1 MERSRNRKRVAIIV
15 MDSALS
21 ICILVLGMN
30 LIASARFGD
39 LSPIMLSLFLA
50 GMGCSNVIRIFQPA
64 SEKRFSRS
72 GPVLSAAVF
81 FVLTAIVL
89 LKGTGII
96 CIAVI
101 GTCYY
106 SLLIVRRIFSII
118 RTPKLRNVAPNI
130 LVILVLLILVLLN
143 AMLAFSMS
151 DLSDDELREELNAE
165 LSESIRD
172 ISAGELPVLLTAE
185 FSGKVSGSFAGG
197 FCGTLVGEIC
207 GQSSVVSPDRVLD
220 VISEKTRGS
229 SPGAI
234 AGNLSSPVSGG
245 VSLTAVEEISRQK
258 YISESSATDGAMPL
272 ENPLYV
278 TLIVIFCIPMVTESL
293 LRIVSISFSQIQLKV
308 LQKIIRKTYAVEVL
322 FGLLILII
330 SFSFVLVNVEGDNI
344 ASFEDALWYC
354 FAIVTTTGFGDI
366 TAQSRLG
373 RVLSVFIGTYGIIV
387 VALITSIIVNF
398 YNEVKND
405 PEDEDE
411 RSGPAEKQARIDE
424 KPAEDSPE

>member
-1 MERSRNRKRVAIIV
+1 MERSRNRKKVAMIV

-21 ICILVLGMN
+21 IFILVLGMN

-72 GPVLSAAVF
+72 GPVLSAVVF
-81 FVLTAIVL
+81 FVLTAMVL
-89 LKGTGII
+89 LIGTGIV

-118 RTPKLRNVAPNI
+118 RTPKLRNVLPNI
-130 LVILVLLILVLLN
+130 LVILVLLVLVLLN
-143 AMLAFSMS
+143 AVLAFSMADVS
-151 DLSDDELREELNAE
+151 GGELHEELNAE
-165 LSESIRD
+165 LSESYRERT
-172 ISAGELPVLLTAE
+172 SGELPALLAAE
-185 FSGKVSGSFAGG
+185 FSGKVSGSSAGG
-197 FCGTLVGEIC
+197 LSGTLVGEIY
-207 GQSSVVSPDRVLD
+207 GQSSAALLDRILD
-220 VISEKTRGS
+220 VISEKTRSS
-229 SPGAI
+229 SPGSI
-234 AGNLSSPVSGG
+234 AGNLSVPVSGG
-245 VSLTAVEEISRQK
+245 ISRTASEEISRQT
-258 YISESSATDGAMPL
+258 YRTTLSASDDAVPL
-272 ENPLYV
+272 ENPLYM
-278 TLIVIFCIPMVTESL
+278 TLIVIFCIPMVAESL

-373 RVLSVFIGTYGIIV
+373 RVLSVIIGTYGIIV

-405 PEDEDE
+405 PDEE
-411 RSGPAEKQARIDE
+411 GEESGPAEKQARIDE